1 MSNLGAYQT
10 MTTLSKKVGGPFNLA
25 AIIAIG
31 GYGLGKLSEIGI
43 KKIKNFK
50 NKKDKSLEVYSIL
63 SQGVSNEGLVFNKGD
78 QIRILESDKD
88 VILIEKVGD
97 PNNPYYVS
105 ADLLRSI
112 SNYK

>member
-10 MTTLSKKVGGPFNLA
+10 MTTWSKRVGGPFNLA

-31 GYGLGKLSEIGI
+31 GYGLGKLGEFGF
-43 KKIKNFK
+43 KKVKNFK
-50 NKKDKSLEVYSIL
+50 NKKDKPIAVYSIL
-63 SQGVSNEGLVFNKGD
+63 SHSVSNEGLVFNIGD
-78 QIRILESDKD
+78 QIRILESDKE
-88 VILIEKVGD
+88 VVLIEKIGD
-97 PNNPYYVS
+97 LNNPYYVS